1 MVSKTNTQRLLDLLL
16 DGKLDSFVLD
26 RRAQGEP
33 WRIIAR
39 DVHAETGVDITP
51 EALRSWYAQD
61 PAA

>member
-1 MVSKTNTQRLLDLLL
+1 MATPTATRRLLDHLLGGQL
-16 DGKLDSFVLD
+16 DAFVAD
-26 RRAQGEP
+26 RRAAGQP
-33 WRIIAR
+33 WRIVAR